1 MGSSMAYPWADEVS
15 HSFTIAEGPTGGSPL
30 FGLRPRGSPR
40 YIVVAPLEPIG
51 THNDPRIPI
60 SWGSCKGIMASEGSA
75 PWALCHQDSHL
86 WAKRCQMGPFTFW
99 NLHLDPILYS
109 RFFQSS
115 NKSNHRVVTSKQAT
129 TGRNHRCSFST
140 SAITAGLRDQFGSA
154 PSPL

>member
-30 FGLRPRGSPR
+30 FGLRPRGISWWRPWN
-40 YIVVAPLEPIG
+40 PSEPIMIHG
-51 THNDPRIPI
+51 YRSAEEAAKGSWRQKEAPRGRFATRIPI
-60 SWGSCKGIMASEGSA
+60 FEPKDAKWVHSPSEI
-75 PWALCHQDSHL
+75 C
-86 WAKRCQMGPFTFW
+86 
-99 NLHLDPILYS
+99 ILILFY

-140 SAITAGLRDQFGSA
+140 YAITAGLRDQFGSA